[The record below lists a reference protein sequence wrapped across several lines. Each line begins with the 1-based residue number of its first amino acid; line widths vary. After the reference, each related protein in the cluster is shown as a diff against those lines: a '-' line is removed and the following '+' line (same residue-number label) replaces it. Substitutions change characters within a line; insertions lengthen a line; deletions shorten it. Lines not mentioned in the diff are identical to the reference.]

1 MVRDPWQVVMST
13 DHPNGGSFLAYPQII
28 RLLMDSGYRA
38 AKLQEVSRQVLKRTR
53 LADLKREYSLL
64 EVATIVSA
72 GPAKILGLKNKGR
85 LSVGADADITVYTP
99 NQNYE
104 EMFAW
109 PTYVIKA
116 GELIVEDGEFRQQV
130 NGKTRSTVAEYN
142 SGDDGKIERWFDDN
156 YSISSRSFGV

>member
-1 MVRDPWQVVMST
+1 
-13 DHPNGGSFLAYPQII
+13 
-28 RLLMDSGYRA
+28 MDSGFRKE
-38 AKLQEVSRQVLKRTR
+38 KLQELNPRVLQRTR
-53 LADLKREYSLL
+53 LADLNREYSLL
-64 EVATIVSA
+64 EIATIVSA
-72 GPAKILGLKNKGR
+72 GPSKILGLKNKGC

-130 NGKTRSTVAEYN
+130 VGETRSAAVDFT
-142 SGDDGKIERWFDDN
+142 SDDDGKIEKWIDDN
-156 YSISSRSFGV
+156 YSISSRNFGAGRP